1 MSDNQKINF
10 PVTTQAADW
19 VAHLDT
25 GDIPARVYDFAKH
38 AILDCI
44 GCIIA
49 GQGEPAMEIMREEF
63 AGDSSGGASTLIASG
78 MSTSLH
84 NAALINGTGAHA
96 LDYDDVHFR
105 LHGHP
110 STCIAPATLAL
121 GEYLGAS
128 GHDVLTAFIIG
139 TEVGCAVGEMCDDGH
154 YEAGFHATGTM
165 GTFGAAAAC
174 ARLMGLDGAATTQ
187 ALSIAASQ
195 AAGLK
200 ANFGTM
206 TKPFHAGKAAMNG
219 LMAARLAARG
229 FTASNAAI
237 EGPQGFAQAQV
248 PGFKA
253 GPIRRDDTTPFAV
266 EEMLYKYHASCY
278 LTHSTLN
285 AIQALRNEH
294 EFSLDDVEV
303 ATLKVRSTH
312 TSVCCIPQPGSGLEI
327 KFSIQHLAAM
337 ALDGVDTG
345 ALGTYCTQNANDQR
359 YCQARDRVVLDLTQD
374 MARTVGLVT
383 LKLKDGRMLSC
394 EDDVGKP
401 EHDADKQWK
410 HLSVKFHALVTPV
423 FEPRKTAELIALIQ
437 AMDTMSDIGILLKA
451 TRI

>member
-1 MSDNQKINF
+1 MTDNKKINF
-10 PVTTQAADW
+10 PVTTQAANW
-19 VAHLDT
+19 VANLGAD
-25 GDIPARVYDFAKH
+25 DIPARAYDFARH

-44 GCIIA
+44 GCAIA

-63 AGDSSGGASTLIASG
+63 VGDGPDGASTLIASG
-78 MSTSLH
+78 RSTSLH
-84 NAALINGTGAHA
+84 NAALINGTAAHA

-110 STCIAPATLAL
+110 TACIAPATLAL
-121 GEYLGAS
+121 GEFLGAS
-128 GHDVLTAFIIG
+128 GRDVLTAFIIG
-139 TEVGCAVGEMCDDGH
+139 TEVGCALGEMCDDGH

-174 ARLMGLDGAATTQ
+174 ARLMGLDGAATTR

-195 AAGLK
+195 ASGLK
-200 ANFGTM
+200 VNFGTM
-206 TKPFHAGKAAMNG
+206 TKPYHAGKAAMNG

-229 FTASNAAI
+229 FTASDCSI

-248 PGFKA
+248 PGFEA
-253 GPIRRDDTTPFAV
+253 GPIRRDDTSAYAV
-266 EEMLYKYHASCY
+266 EEMLYKYHAACY

-285 AIQALRNEH
+285 AIQTLRNRH

-312 TSVCCIPQPGSGLEI
+312 SSVCCIPQPACGLEI

-345 ALGTYCTQNANDQR
+345 SLGTYCTGNAIDEH
-359 YCQARDRVVLDLTQD
+359 YIKARDRIVLDLSENL
-374 MARTVGLVT
+374 ARTAAIVT
-383 LKLKDGRMLSC
+383 LKLTDGRVLNF
-394 EDDVGKP
+394 EADVGMP
-401 EHDADKQWK
+401 EPDADLQWK
-410 HLSVKFHALVTPV
+410 RLITKFDALVIPV
-423 FEPRKTAELIALIQ
+423 LGPRKTAELIALVETL
-437 AMDTMSDIGILLKA
+437 DNVSNIGVLMKA
-451 TRI
+451 AG

>member
-1 MSDNQKINF
+1 MSDNKKVNF
-10 PVTTQAADW
+10 PVTTQAGDW
-19 VAHLDT
+19 VANLDAD
-25 GDIPARVYDFAKH
+25 DIPARAYDFARH

-44 GCIIA
+44 GCAIA

-63 AGDSSGGASTLIASG
+63 AGNASAGASTLIASG
-78 MSTSLH
+78 RSTSLH
-84 NAALINGTGAHA
+84 NAALINGTAAHA

-110 STCIAPATLAL
+110 TTCIAPATLAL
-121 GEYLGAS
+121 GEFLGAS
-128 GHDVLTAFIIG
+128 GRDILTAFIIG
-139 TEVGCAVGEMCDDGH
+139 TEVGCALGEMCDDGH

-174 ARLMGLDGAATTQ
+174 ARLMGLDGAATTH

-195 AAGLK
+195 ASGLK
-200 ANFGTM
+200 VNFGTM
-206 TKPFHAGKAAMNG
+206 TKPYHAGKAAMNG

-229 FTASNAAI
+229 FTASDRSI

-248 PGFKA
+248 PSFKA
-253 GPIRRDDTTPFAV
+253 GPIRRDDTSAYAV
-266 EEMLYKYHASCY
+266 EEMLYKYHAACY

-285 AIQALRNEH
+285 AIQALRKKH

-312 TSVCCIPQPGSGLEI
+312 TSVCCIAQPASGLEI

-345 ALGTYCTQNANDQR
+345 SLGTYCTRNAIDEH
-359 YCQARDRVVLDLTQD
+359 YIKARDRVVLDLSEN
-374 MARTVGLVT
+374 MARTAAIVT
-383 LKLKDGRMLSC
+383 LKLTDGRVLSS
-394 EDDVGKP
+394 EADVGMP
-401 EHDADKQWK
+401 ESDADLQWK
-410 HLSVKFHALVTPV
+410 RLTGKFDALVIPV
-423 FEPRKTAELIALIQ
+423 LGSRKTAELIALVETL
-437 AMDTMSDIGILLKA
+437 DNVSDIAVLMKEAG
-451 TRI
+451 